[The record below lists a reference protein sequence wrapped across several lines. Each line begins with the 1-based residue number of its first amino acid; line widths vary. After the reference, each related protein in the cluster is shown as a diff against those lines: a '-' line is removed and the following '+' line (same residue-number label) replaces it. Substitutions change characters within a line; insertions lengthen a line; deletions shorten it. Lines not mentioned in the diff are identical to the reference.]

1 MRVLRQLRAADSLP
15 GEGVR
20 VERADAIERMSATPQ
35 QLDQKL
41 PPQPKAPERGKVP
54 QGSKVHEIE
63 NLKRLLADVSK
74 RLDKLK

>member
-1 MRVLRQLRAADSLP
+1 
-15 GEGVR
+15 
-20 VERADAIERMSATPQ
+20 MSATPQ